1 MSYELKVDS
10 FGWIWFIMNEKQ
22 NVRDQ

>member
-1 MSYELKVDS
+1 MFYGLKVDS

-22 NVRDQ
+22 NVHDQ